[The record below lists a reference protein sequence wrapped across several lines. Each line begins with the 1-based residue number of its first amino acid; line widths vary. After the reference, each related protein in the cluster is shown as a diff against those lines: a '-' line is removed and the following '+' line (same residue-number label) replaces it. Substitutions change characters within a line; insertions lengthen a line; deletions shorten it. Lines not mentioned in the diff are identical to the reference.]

1 MSFFLL
7 GLSFPFSLYRS
18 MNVRILQKWKSSPK
32 VYPFSL
38 SDYNFFDLLFWLWL
52 YYHLVLSN
60 PDNNQCLFVWFNV
73 IVIPMFSIPYKRD
86 FQVTITLGMTDYY
99 MHMGSFGSSNTTL
112 WGELWGEFNLY
123 SMHLS
128 LCSLKNRWADLH
140 HFTMQTAIFHM
151 LAGLQLSWLRNR
163 LLRYVHSYTGLF
175 LIGLVCDTITKQID
189 KLV

>member
-38 SDYNFFDLLFWLWL
+38 SDYNNFHLLFWLWL

-73 IVIPMFSIPYKRD
+73 IVIPMFSVPYKRD

-99 MHMGSFGSSNTTL
+99 MHMDSFGSSSTTL
-112 WGELWGEFNLY
+112 WGELWGEFHLY
-123 SMHLS
+123 IMHLS
-128 LCSLKNRWADLH
+128 LCSLENSWADL

>member
-38 SDYNFFDLLFWLWL
+38 SDYNNFHLLFWLWL

-60 PDNNQCLFVWFNV
+60 PDNNQWLFVWCNV
-73 IVIPMFSIPYKRD
+73 IVVAMFCVPCQRD

-99 MHMGSFGSSNTTL
+99 MHMDSFGSSSTTL

-128 LCSLKNRWADLH
+128 LCSLKKL
-140 HFTMQTAIFHM
+140 
-151 LAGLQLSWLRNR
+151 LSWPSSFYNANSYLP
-163 LLRYVHSYTGLF
+163 YVGWVTIIMTEKPFIKVCSF
-175 LIGLVCDTITKQID
+175 LYWFIFDWPSLWHNNKADR
-189 KLV
+189 